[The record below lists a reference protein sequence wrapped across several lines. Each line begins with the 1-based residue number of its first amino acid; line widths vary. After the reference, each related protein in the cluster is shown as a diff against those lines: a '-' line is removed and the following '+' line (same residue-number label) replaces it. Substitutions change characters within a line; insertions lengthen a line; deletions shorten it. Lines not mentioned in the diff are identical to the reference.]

1 MKVGVRVMTEHS
13 LHQFGSY
20 TTRTVARRRRV
31 HAARRRMVG
40 MRARMAELRATAAI
54 DDLAGADEMVAG
66 EEAG

>member
-1 MKVGVRVMTEHS
+1 
-13 LHQFGSY
+13 
-20 TTRTVARRRRV
+20 
-31 HAARRRMVG
+31 MVG

>member
-1 MKVGVRVMTEHS
+1 MNEHS

-40 MRARMAELRATAAI
+40 MRARMAELRATAPI
-54 DDLAGADEMVAG
+54 DDLAGPAEPPSAERAG
-66 EEAG
+66 

>member
-1 MKVGVRVMTEHS
+1 MTEHS

-31 HAARRRMVG
+31 HAARRRMAG

-54 DDLAGADEMVAG
+54 DDLTGVD
-66 EEAG
+66 EAGVAEQAG